1 MSINLFPMLMLPS
14 WFRPTFCVKW
24 TSVNKSYWRCYLAL
38 NHFQYSFQ
46 NCISKRKTNQAM
58 SLRKLFH
65 VAIYLRIT
73 STYLWHKGPLWCHT
87 YFIHLHSVSAFL
99 HPLLVPAILAFLQ
112 LLKDAM
118 LIYTHT
124 AGNMLLL
131 LSEITFYCLS
141 SKIFVPFQCS
151 VRWLPPLERLLCLI
165 QREFIPFFSLMP

>member
-24 TSVNKSYWRCYLAL
+24 TSVNKSYWGCYLAL

-87 YFIHLHSVSAFL
+87 SSFTFTVS
-99 HPLLVPAILAFLQ
+99 
-112 LLKDAM
+112 
-118 LIYTHT
+118 
-124 AGNMLLL
+124 L
-131 LSEITFYCLS
+131 LSCTPSSFQPFLLS
-141 SKIFVPFQCS
+141 CSYSKMPC
-151 VRWLPPLERLLCLI
+151 W
-165 QREFIPFFSLMP
+165 FIPTQLGTCCSFCQKLPSIVSQVKS